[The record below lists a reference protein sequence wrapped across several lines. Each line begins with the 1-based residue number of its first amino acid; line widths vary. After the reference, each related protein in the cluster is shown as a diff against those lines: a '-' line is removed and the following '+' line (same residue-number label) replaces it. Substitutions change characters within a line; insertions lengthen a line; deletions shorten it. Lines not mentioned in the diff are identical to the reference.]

1 MAKASEQ
8 RRIKRAWKIENMQS
22 SLQIKTQLIQ
32 APLAGYSCAPF
43 RILAHQWGQ
52 PDFCCTEMISVKTLL
67 FNKKPQTRFTHKD
80 PREGKLC
87 YQLSSTVPD
96 ELSEAVKRVEQL
108 GADAIDLNC
117 GCPMQKIR
125 SKGAGSKLLDDQKKL
140 FGLITAMRQATT
152 LPVSIKIR
160 IDPHNHQYNQQIA
173 KTAEDAGADFIIV
186 HGRHWKERYD
196 TPCRLDV
203 IANICHAVNIPVI
216 GNGDVHD
223 TQSYQQMINTTGC
236 HGVMIARA
244 SVGKPWLFAQIRAE
258 LAGKTFTPPTIKQIG
273 EMFVQHVKYL
283 MEIEP
288 EKVAVLQSRK
298 LGKYYAKGVLESSSF
313 VQKINQIKTFSEL
326 ETISKQHFN

>member
-1 MAKASEQ
+1 
-8 RRIKRAWKIENMQS
+8 
-22 SLQIKTQLIQ
+22 
-32 APLAGYSCAPF
+32 
-43 RILAHQWGQ
+43 
-52 PDFCCTEMISVKTLL
+52 
-67 FNKKPQTRFTHKD
+67 
-80 PREGKLC
+80 
-87 YQLSSTVPD
+87 
-96 ELSEAVKRVEQL
+96 
-108 GADAIDLNC
+108 
-117 GCPMQKIR
+117 
-125 SKGAGSKLLDDQKKL
+125 
-140 FGLITAMRQATT
+140 MRQATT

-203 IANICHAVNIPVI
+203 IANICDAVSIPVI

-223 TQSYQQMINTTGC
+223 TQSYQHMINTTGC

-244 SVGKPWLFAQIRAE
+244 SVGKPWIFAQIRAE
-258 LAGKTFTPPTIKQIG
+258 LAGKTFAPPTTKQIG

-298 LGKYYAKGVLESSSF
+298 LGKYYAKGVLGTDAF
-313 VQKINQIKTFSEL
+313 QQQLNQCEKLDEL
-326 ETISKQHFN
+326 EAIVTDYFN